1 MSLLRVKINA
11 MRKVYSLTAAVLLGF
26 AASAQSLTPTVI
38 ASTGGFSQNANGSL
52 SYTVGEMTMV
62 ETFSANGNI
71 LTQGFQ
77 QPNDISVGLIDM
89 AKGEFGSF
97 IVYPNPAVDKLWF
110 GFEMPKSGEVTIALY
125 NTLGQK
131 IADVL
136 TTTYLNGK
144 TVETLDVTLL
154 AAGAYY
160 LSLTFNGQDG
170 QTAFLSKQFQVIY

>member
-1 MSLLRVKINA
+1 
-11 MRKVYSLTAAVLLGF
+11 
-26 AASAQSLTPTVI
+26 
-38 ASTGGFSQNANGSL
+38 
-52 SYTVGEMTMV
+52 
-62 ETFSANGNI
+62 
-71 LTQGFQ
+71 
-77 QPNDISVGLIDM
+77 
-89 AKGEFGSF
+89 
-97 IVYPNPAVDKLWF
+97 
-110 GFEMPKSGEVTIALY
+110 MPKSGEVTIALY

-170 QTAFLSKQFQVIY
+170 QTAFLSKQFQVIN